1 MRLTGGNK
9 AESFTTFLCES
20 PHIRPLVKNLILKGQ
35 NRAFY
40 GDIGWL
46 HISVQA
52 LADMVVSLP
61 QLTSLT
67 LELVQFLSTEEAAV
81 SCSSPIHLDT
91 LVMRRTSAG
100 SDLDDPYDPR
110 PAFELLSLFSNI
122 DVLSVDKISS
132 IGDHID
138 DFTTKEQI
146 EENMVALKDSLVL
159 KVRSL
164 RLRRLSQLPPLF
176 WLEYLQNAPSQGM
189 LTDLSVHADIVDD
202 ITSFGSLIRKSGGTL
217 TTVELDFTKCSVPGV
232 VDSIP
237 EHIDLT
243 VCKHLQSVHVAI
255 GATPMRTFPKLLR
268 DLPTTLRH
276 ITLEFEVSP
285 NLTSWEKSFA
295 ELDWQSME
303 SSWLA
308 LPSLA
313 SVTFVLQREP
323 KVGFSS
329 VQKRVIQG
337 RLPGLDQRGL
347 LNFGLE
353 GFHSNDE
360 DEEDEDTEDED

>member
-1 MRLTGGNK
+1 M
-9 AESFTTFLCES
+9 
-20 PHIRPLVKNLILKGQ
+20 
-35 NRAFY
+35 
-40 GDIGWL
+40 
-46 HISVQA
+46 
-52 LADMVVSLP
+52 
-61 QLTSLT
+61 
-67 LELVQFLSTEEAAV
+67 
-81 SCSSPIHLDT
+81 
-91 LVMRRTSAG
+91 
-100 SDLDDPYDPR
+100 
-110 PAFELLSLFSNI
+110 
-122 DVLSVDKISS
+122 
-132 IGDHID
+132 
-138 DFTTKEQI
+138 
-146 EENMVALKDSLVL
+146 
-159 KVRSL
+159 
-164 RLRRLSQLPPLF
+164 
-176 WLEYLQNAPSQGM
+176 
-189 LTDLSVHADIVDD
+189 
-202 ITSFGSLIRKSGGTL
+202 
-217 TTVELDFTKCSVPGV
+217 
-232 VDSIP
+232 DSIP

-243 VCKHLQSVHVAI
+243 VCKYLQSVHVAI

-360 DEEDEDTEDED
+360 AEEDEDTEDED